1 MSDKPL
7 FKAAF
12 PSVTLP
18 ENYGG
23 RRAAVIFGVSHRDQM
38 NICLCTCIDEN
49 GTPHF
54 NVPFTRQ
61 ELQSAR
67 PMVLVEDRN
76 AQPPRPIG
84 TSGLVGPQGQKL

>member
-1 MSDKPL
+1 MSDKRP

-23 RRAAVIFGVSHRDQM
+23 RRAAVIFGVSHKDQM

-54 NVPFTRQ
+54 NVPFSRQ
-61 ELQSAR
+61 ELMTAK
-67 PMVLVEDRN
+67 PMVLVEDPN
-76 AQPPRPIG
+76 AQAPRVG
-84 TSGLVGPQGQKL
+84 GDSGLVGPQGQRL